1 MLKAKEVTY
10 DRNIGLTINIISK
23 MLAKIKRGS
32 LHTQLQIILLEKLH
46 KLQVLCILHK
56 SVSKI
61 CNLLKGTKIT

>member
-23 MLAKIKRGS
+23 MLTKKRES
-32 LHTQLQIILLEKLH
+32 LHTQLQIILFEKLH

-56 SVSKI
+56 SVS
-61 CNLLKGTKIT
+61 NY